1 MTAPGLPEPLGRL
14 PAVRLRPRAGRCAEV
29 RRRRQPCPAPQRHPP
44 RTQEQGG
51 GLGQQRRGLRVPL
64 SAPADYAQHHTLR
77 FTFPYS
83 HGLLAS
89 GLWAALVG
97 GLTWLVTPQGGSPRR
112 RAAFVIGAAVCS
124 HWLLD
129 ALVHIPELPL
139 TGAHSP
145 HVGLALWDHM
155 PLALTL
161 ETGITAAGLALYLRG
176 SRRSRRRTTGVIVL

>member
-1 MTAPGLPEPLGRL
+1 
-14 PAVRLRPRAGRCAEV
+14 
-29 RRRRQPCPAPQRHPP
+29 
-44 RTQEQGG
+44 
-51 GLGQQRRGLRVPL
+51 VPL

-176 SRRSRRRTTGVIVL
+176 SRRSRRRTTGVIVLTVVLTVVTMVGMTVAPAPTDTHQVAAVSLITNLVIVALAWWLGGSSLCPTST